1 MKELGHS
8 VRLTREPTL
17 AEGAAIRNAIADAL
31 TGLGAI
37 VTPLPGR
44 GLEFHMPAPW
54 RTGKPSPLFAVTGG
68 QVDVSAGAGA
78 GRRVRYSLSF
88 TRLRA
93 YGAVAV
99 GLAAVVGFHWTR
111 TAMVATLLLA
121 WLVTFVVPRI
131 IASLRF
137 RRLVTAAAGSV
148 VGIGSAD
155 TRAGSSQ

>member
-8 VRLTREPTL
+8 IRLAREPTL
-17 AEGAAIRNAIADAL
+17 AEGVALRNAIADAL
-31 TGLGAI
+31 SGLGAV

-44 GLEFHMPAPW
+44 ALKFHMPAPW
-54 RTGKPSPLFAVTGG
+54 RTGKPNPLFAVTGG

-99 GLAAVVGFHWTR
+99 GLAAVVGFQWTR
-111 TAMVATLLLA
+111 TALVATLLLA
-121 WLVTFVVPRI
+121 WLITFVVPRV

-137 RRLVTAAAGSV
+137 RRLVTAAAGSIV
-148 VGIGSAD
+148 AAPVTTPA
-155 TRAGSSQ
+155 RLSQ